1 MVAEHG
7 KQRERVRC
15 AVAAALLHGAL
26 FSGPTGELV
35 AQAAEPPAV
44 PAPAVQ
50 TPAVELQLEIF
61 QRALGQGIQALVDP
75 EAARRNAQADAQAAK
90 AQNDAQAAQ
99 RKQQA
104 KQIEQMLQPA
114 VRTEL
119 EIIRQA
125 CGDLPSSVRATLR
138 AAAQQAAA
146 DVAQKWVGQQE
157 NGQRGRPTGGTFDA
171 RVLLHERIAAAVE
184 KAVEPE
190 AFAAYRR
197 ESAAREARREEAAR
211 MRIVVKV
218 DEQLDLT
225 DAQRE
230 AILGDLRRRWQ
241 ASWIRELFDNGGVVV
256 NGQRPAPDYAAVCI
270 TPHLDAKQQ
279 EAWAA
284 WARAASGR
292 QFNVGQGMRF
302 DGQGLQQDDEW
313 WKR

>member
-1 MVAEHG
+1 MGKTMVAEHRTKRG
-7 KQRERVRC
+7 RSRSV
-15 AVAAALLHGAL
+15 VAAALLHGAL
-26 FSGPTGELV
+26 FSGSTGKLT
-35 AQAAEPPAV
+35 AQAAEP
-44 PAPAVQ
+44 
-50 TPAVELQLEIF
+50 PAVELQLEIF

-75 EAARRNAQADAQAAK
+75 DTARRQARDDAQAAQ
-90 AQNDAQAAQ
+90 AQADAQAAQ
-99 RKQQA
+99 RKQQMR
-104 KQIEQMLQPA
+104 QIEQMLQPA

-125 CGDLPSSVRATLR
+125 CGDLPSSVRARLR
-138 AAAQQAAA
+138 DAGQQAAA
-146 DVAQKWVGQQE
+146 RVAEEWVGQQD
-157 NGQRGRPTGGTFDA
+157 NGPRGGASGGPFDV

-211 MRIVVKV
+211 IRIVAKV
-218 DEQLDLT
+218 DEHLDLT
-225 DAQRE
+225 AAQRE
-230 AILGDLRRRWQ
+230 AILADLRRRWQ
-241 ASWIRELFDNGGVVV
+241 TSWIRELFDNGGIVV